1 MARTIEFDRNDVLE
15 KAMNTFWQNGYSMT
29 SIPNLVAS
37 TRLNPGSIY
46 SAFKSKEGLFL
57 ETLEFYGQRS
67 VKNLKKFMQDSGS
80 PLAGIETFLTAIV
93 DKSKNKDKRGCLIVN
108 TILEMNSHNVKVQ
121 AQANKQ
127 LQAIED
133 ELIKGLQQAQA
144 MGEIS
149 IENNPEALAK
159 FLMVN
164 IWGLRVLAKTNPNPK
179 SADIVL
185 TQILGALKSKC

>member
-29 SIPNLVAS
+29 SIPNLVES
-37 TRLNPGSIY
+37 TKLNPGSIY

-67 VKNLKKFMQDSGS
+67 VAQLKHYLDESDS
-80 PLAGIETFLTAIV
+80 PLAAIESFLNGIV
-93 DKSKNKDKRGCLIVN
+93 GKCKSNDKRGCLIVN
-108 TILEMNSHNVKVQ
+108 TMLEMSSHNKEVQ
-121 AQANKQ
+121 SKANTQ
-127 LQAIED
+127 LQAVED
-133 ELIKGLQQAQA
+133 ELVKALQQAQE

-149 IENNPEALAK
+149 ENRNPEDLAK
-159 FLMVN
+159 FLMVS
-164 IWGLRVLAKTNPNPK
+164 IWGLRVLAKTNPDAK

-185 TQILGALKSKC
+185 QQILFSLNN

>member
-15 KAMNTFWQNGYSMT
+15 NAMNTFWQNGYSMT
-29 SIPNLVAS
+29 SIPDLVNA
-37 TRLNPGSIY
+37 TKLNPGSIY

-67 VKNLKKFMQDSGS
+67 VKNLKKFMEDSGS
-80 PLAGIETFLTAIV
+80 PLMGIETFLTAIV

-108 TILEMNSHNVKVQ
+108 TILEMNSHNAKVQ
-121 AQANKQ
+121 AKANIQ
-127 LQAIED
+127 LQAVED
-133 ELIKGLQQAQA
+133 ELIKSLHQAQA

-149 IENNPEALAK
+149 TENNPEALAK
-159 FLMVN
+159 FLMVS
-164 IWGLRVLAKTNPNPK
+164 IWGLRVLAKTNPDPK

-185 TQILGALKSKC
+185 KQILVSLNS